1 MVSVLNIAMISVIS
15 GEVTFRMSASS
26 SFFYDVPLL
35 LSVIDASKKS
45 GVSRTEL
52 YRWIEV
58 SAALPA
64 GKVGTK
70 WRIAW
75 ADLLAAVEGLPR
87 VGE

>member
-1 MVSVLNIAMISVIS
+1 
-15 GEVTFRMSASS
+15 MSASS
-26 SFFYDVPLL
+26 SASDDVPLL

-52 YRWIEV
+52 YRWIEDGR
-58 SAALPA
+58 LPA
-64 GKVGTK
+64 RKVGTK